1 MPLYRPRAQAPLEAL
16 LWLGDNYFEAQDF
29 FSHRVFSVEKTSDA
43 AETLTVVDPS
53 GSTRWFVYPGTYVF
67 VKGNMLRTVPREKFE
82 DLYEEV
88 S

>member
-1 MPLYRPRAQAPLEAL
+1 MPFYRPRLQAPLEAL
-16 LWLGDNYFEAQDF
+16 LWLGDNFAAAEDY
-29 FSHRVFSVEKTSDA
+29 FSHHPFSVEETSDA
-43 AETLTVVDPS
+43 AETLTVVDSS
-53 GSTRWFVYPGTYVF
+53 GSTRWFVHPGTYVF